1 MVSLEYTVTFVSF
14 RNISFFLDTS
24 LKYYCL
30 ENPCL
35 NNNQCAFGST
45 CTANNDASVNYF
57 TCTCNNGCSGTL
69 CNQNCDCRAGGQFGC
84 QNGGICN
91 NGVCQCAT
99 GYTGTL
105 CATCINILKN
115 NFNTLKYLKTFF

>member
-1 MVSLEYTVTFVSF
+1 MVTLEYTVTFVSF
-14 RNISFFLDTS
+14 RNISFFYGNFKQNTIV
-24 LKYYCL
+24 L

-84 QNGGICN
+84 QNGGVCN

-105 CATCINILKN
+105 CASCKYIFKYNSSSLK
-115 NFNTLKYLKTFF
+115 